1 MRRISG
7 SLRAV
12 IAIVF
17 GSLCIEVQA
26 VAAEGIWI
34 DGTAVRFQFQPYL
47 EANPE
52 IAAKVVPLLDRLVA
66 VQIVPG
72 HLSTS
77 LYPHFE
83 DSFVL
88 PVADYEQTHNWR
100 VYEVSVPR
108 SSEFLVFGEDGVI
121 HLEQS
126 NQMPLWQVKAKLP
139 MMDDTL
145 DLNRLDID
153 FNKSDVKLEAG
164 VLGNFVKVV
173 AHAKLKGSRL
183 SKIDVDL
190 WESLKKNLGF

>member
-1 MRRISG
+1 MIKNSG
-7 SLRAV
+7 PLRV
-12 IAIVF
+12 VLAIVF
-17 GSLCIEVQA
+17 GSLSIAVQSFA
-26 VAAEGIWI
+26 GDGIWI

-52 IAAKVVPLLDRLVA
+52 IATKVAPLMDRLQA
-66 VQIVPG
+66 VEIVPG
-72 HLSTS
+72 YLSTS
-77 LYPHFE
+77 LYPHFD

-88 PVADYEQTHNWR
+88 PVADYEQTQNWR

-108 SSEFLVFGEDGVI
+108 NSEFFVFGEDGVI

-126 NQMPLWQVKAKLP
+126 NHLPLWQVKAKLP

-145 DLNRLDID
+145 DLNRLEVD

-164 VLGNFVKVV
+164 VLGNWVKVV
-173 AHAKLKGSRL
+173 GHAKLKGSRL
-183 SKIDVDL
+183 SKIDIDL